1 MERRTILLV
10 EDNPDDEELTKRALI
25 KNNIVNNIA
34 VAHDGQEAV
43 DYLFAKGQF
52 KDRDMRDLPV
62 LVLLDLK
69 LPKMDGLDV
78 LREIRANEWTRMLPV
93 VILTSSKED
102 EDIIKSYR
110 HGANSYVVKP
120 VDFKQFSEAI
130 VALGIYWLVLNEP
143 PHNK

>member
-1 MERRTILLV
+1 MGRRTILLV

-25 KNNIVNNIA
+25 KSNIVNNID
-34 VAHDGQEAV
+34 VAHDGQEAI
-43 DYLFAKGQF
+43 DYLFAKGKF
-52 KDRDMRDLPV
+52 KDRNIRDLPV
-62 LVLLDLK
+62 IVLLDLN
-69 LPKMDGLDV
+69 LPKVAGLEV
-78 LREIRANEWTRMLPV
+78 LREIRANDWTRMLPV
-93 VILTSSKED
+93 IVLTSSKED

-143 PHNK
+143 PHL

>member
-25 KNNIVNNIA
+25 KNNIANNIV

-43 DYLFAKGQF
+43 DYIFAKGQY
-52 KDRDMRDLPV
+52 KDRNIRDLPV
-62 LVLLDLK
+62 LILLDLK
-69 LPKMDGLDV
+69 LPGMDGLDV
-78 LREIRANEWTRMLPV
+78 LRTIRADDWTRTLPV

-110 HGANSYVVKP
+110 HGANSYIVKP

-130 VALGIYWLVLNEP
+130 IALGVYWLVLNEP
-143 PHNK
+143 PRE

>member
-1 MERRTILLV
+1 MGRRTILLV

-25 KNNIVNNIA
+25 KSNIVNNID
-34 VAHDGQEAV
+34 VAHDGQEAI
-43 DYLFAKGQF
+43 DYLFAKGKF
-52 KDRDMRDLPV
+52 KDRNIRDLPV
-62 LVLLDLK
+62 IVLLDLN
-69 LPKMDGLDV
+69 LPKVAGLEV
-78 LREIRANEWTRMLPV
+78 LREIRANDWTRMLPV
-93 VILTSSKED
+93 IVLTSSKED

-143 PHNK
+143 PPP